1 MEGEE
6 ERLKALVASQGQEKL
21 RELLALETSQEGWED
36 LGVTNEVESMRLYQ
50 PETGYYVLKGVG
62 DIDQTPETILA
73 LITNVTRKGEWDE
86 MFVEGRAVVQLGEFD
101 RLSYQHFSAPWPVS
115 HRDFVYLSL
124 CRPLEDGSI
133 VSLGFSVESPLVP
146 EVRGLVRGHI
156 YLAGFI
162 LRRIGPNTTRVT
174 YIVHLDPKGSIPTM
188 IVNKSQKKQTQNISR
203 LRNCL
208 AKNVKS

>member
-1 MEGEE
+1 MEGET
-6 ERLKALVASQGQEKL
+6 ERLMGLIQSQGEEKL
-21 RELLALETSQEGWED
+21 RELLELESSAEEWED
-36 LGVTNEVESMRLYQ
+36 LGVTNEVESCRLYR

-62 DIDQTPETILA
+62 DIAESPETILV
-73 LITNVTRKGEWDE
+73 LMTDVSRKGEWDE
-86 MFVEGRAVVQLGEFD
+86 MFVEGRVVASLSERD

-124 CRPLEDGSI
+124 SRPLEDGSI
-133 VSLGFSVESPLVP
+133 VSLGFSVQTSLVP

-162 LRRIGPNTTRVT
+162 FRRLDPKLTRVT

-188 IVNKSQKKQTQNISR
+188 IINQSQKKQTQNISR

-208 AKNVKS
+208 AKRS